1 MAALPRTGL
10 LTIIGITAAFNTTR
24 LSERRQL
31 RSERRQLRKGAGHH
45 MDGVKAWVREKANN
59 DAPSLVGELK
69 ALRANAGECTFDA
82 KKCKHQNNGLTC
94 APLREGCKRPCGAFS
109 VKLYGAAGAT
119 MREGVLMH
127 LWGSSEAPGGG
138 AGRFIP
144 KDSKWRSSQVE
155 GSTLADPRWLSS
167 ARHYAKRNAWF
178 VTVLREPLQRV
189 WSRYWYDTGCSITE
203 EKWLDGSKCGG
214 GGRGVGNRCLSNYY
228 VRTFRGHSH
237 ADAFGLGY
245 NNGLPV
251 GDIEQ
256 AKGVLA
262 GVFDDVLISE
272 WLSHPGTLERL
283 AEKLCFVPTLR
294 KFPRTKRQSKKAK
307 RDEILSPSFLVK
319 RAPGGKSDKKPAGWV
334 PSAGYARERVAYMN
348 ELDVDLYAW
357 AAGCELALL
366 KQTAAAADGLPLP
379 GETWRGVEDF

>member
-1 MAALPRTGL
+1 MILLAL
-10 LTIIGITAAFNTTR
+10 IGFAAAFNTTR

-31 RSERRQLRKGAGHH
+31 RKGKGAGHH

-69 ALRANAGECTFDA
+69 ALRANAGTCTLDA
-82 KKCKHQNNGLTC
+82 KKCKHQNNGLPC

-127 LWGSSEAPGGG
+127 LWGSSQAPGGG
-138 AGRFIP
+138 AGKFAP

-178 VTVLREPLQRV
+178 VTVLRDPLQRV
-189 WSRYWYDTGCSITE
+189 WSRYWYDTGGSITE
-203 EKWLDGSKCGG
+203 EKWLDDSKCGG

-228 VRTFRGHSH
+228 VRTFRAHPRP
-237 ADAFGLGY
+237 DAFGPDY

-251 GDIEQ
+251 GDLEL
-256 AKGVLA
+256 AKGVLDGA
-262 GVFDDVLISE
+262 FDDVLISE
-272 WLSHPGTLERL
+272 WLSHPGTIQRL
-283 AEKLCFVPTLR
+283 SEKLCFVPTRR
-294 KFPRTKRQSKKAK
+294 KFPRGKRQNKKAK
-307 RDEILSPSFLVK
+307 QDSIISPSFLVK
-319 RAPGGKSDKKPAGWV
+319 RAPGGKSDKKPAGWA

-357 AAGCELALL
+357 AAARELALL